1 MARARTALPLAVLLA
16 AATTLALA
24 LPLRAQ
30 QDSSGDPVTT
40 TVRQNLDRYGAW
52 LVAGAREMPADK
64 YGYKPTDGVRTF
76 GEEIKHVANGND
88 YLCAAISGMEKPKRQ
103 DVSTTD
109 KQGLV
114 DLLASSFDFCSKA
127 LGSVDDSKLGEP
139 VPFFGGSKV
148 PRATAMM
155 ALPIDWAD
163 HYGHQALYLRMN
175 GMLPPSAKG
184 KGSM

>member
-1 MARARTALPLAVLLA
+1 MDRTRTDRSLAALLA
-16 AATTLALA
+16 AAAVLVVA
-24 LPLRAQ
+24 LPTHAQ
-30 QDSSGDPVTT
+30 EGGGDNPVTT
-40 TVRQNLDRYGAW
+40 TVRRNLDRYGAW

-64 YGYKPTDGVRTF
+64 YSYKPTDGVRTF
-76 GEEIKHVANGND
+76 GEELKHVASGND
-88 YLCAAISGMEKPKRQ
+88 HLCAAISGMEAPKRE

-114 DLLASSFDFCSKA
+114 DLLASSFDFCRKA
-127 LGSVDDSKLGEP
+127 LGSVDDSKLAEP
-139 VPFFGGSKV
+139 VPFFGGNKV

-175 GMLPPSAKG
+175 GMTPPSARG
-184 KGSM
+184 NGM